1 VKQSPL
7 AGIDLAVY
15 PRALVL
21 LLRNP
26 SIVLVPLLT
35 TLLGV
40 LMARVISPDQY
51 GLAGVTNGL
60 GGLIV
65 QLIELFGV
73 GVACIMA
80 DDAWRHGSASFD
92 NGWTE
97 GQRKGGELL
106 VAAIG
111 VTLILAVAQY
121 AGLLLGTILSLLL
134 MAVAAYFLI
143 WTIPAAA
150 VGGIPGGAA
159 IQVSID
165 RVRAN
170 PLPAALVAVVTVFVA
185 FFAPAAITSWLE
197 VSLFPFLPTLPLV
210 ASLIGAL
217 VQAIALSY
225 VALVI
230 TKTYTDATFTRRY

>member
-1 VKQSPL
+1 VKSPIS
-7 AGIDLAVY
+7 GIDLGIY
-15 PRALVL
+15 PRALL
-21 LLRNP
+21 LLVRNP
-26 SIVLVPLLT
+26 SIILLPLLT

-40 LMARVISPDQY
+40 LMARVLSPGEY
-51 GLAGVTNGL
+51 GLAGITSGL

-73 GVACIMA
+73 GVACVMA
-80 DDAWRHGSASFD
+80 DDAWRHGRSSFEND
-92 NGWTE
+92 WPE
-97 GQRKGGELL
+97 AQRRGGEML

-111 VTLILAVAQY
+111 ITLIQAVAQY

-134 MAVAAYFLI
+134 IAAATYFLI

-170 PLPAALVAVVTVFVA
+170 PLPAAIATVVTVVVA
-185 FFAPAAITSWLE
+185 FVLPALFTAWLLGAE
-197 VSLFPFLPTLPLV
+197 FPFLATIPLV

-217 VQAIALSY
+217 VQAIGLSY
-225 VALVI
+225 VALII
-230 TKTYTDATFTRRY
+230 TKTYTDAAFTRRW